1 MSGKYDGAFD
11 GFMDSAKDFY
21 NDNKEEVQEWL
32 EEAKEALAKFFADVG
47 RRISKDM
54 LKSALQYAK
63 NAGKMLSP
71 SQMKLA
77 MGYREICEPALD
89 FEQTVR
95 IVKSQYTA
103 LKPGDKVAVLIG
115 KEDDGLFKLS
125 MMAVSQDNQV
135 CIGTSGKPY
144 VEVRTPMISSDLKSA
159 FGDKDM
165 LVLQ

>member
-1 MSGKYDGAFD
+1 MSGKYEGAFD

-32 EEAKEALAKFFADVG
+32 EQAKEALAQFFADVG
-47 RRISKDM
+47 KRISKDM
-54 LKSALQYAK
+54 LKSVLQHAK

-71 SQMKLA
+71 SQLKLA

-95 IVKSQYTA
+95 IVKSQYTT
-103 LKPGDKVAVLIG
+103 LKPGDKVAVLIDR
-115 KEDDGLFKLS
+115 EDNGLFKLS
-125 MMAVSQDNQV
+125 MMAVSPDNQV
-135 CIGTSGKPY
+135 CLGTSGKPY
-144 VEVRTPMISSDLKSA
+144 VEIRTPMISSDLRSA
-159 FGDKDM
+159 FGDKEM